1 MTTAKTPKLPE
12 TEFQLPE
19 PEKTQD
25 EKMTAS
31 ATCLSPAAP
40 TTWPSTSANSKPP
53 SSAPTSTSRRSLRTN
68 SRA

>member
-31 ATCLSPAAP
+31 RHLSLTGGAHYL
-40 TTWPSTSANSKPP
+40 PSTSANQKPP
-53 SSAPTSTSRRSLRTN
+53 SSAPTSTSRRSLRPN

>member
-1 MTTAKTPKLPE
+1 MTTAKTPKLQE

-31 ATCLSPAAP
+31 RHLSLTGGAHYLA
-40 TTWPSTSANSKPP
+40 
-53 SSAPTSTSRRSLRTN
+53 SRVLKN
-68 SRA
+68 GVG

>member
-31 ATCLSPAAP
+31 
-40 TTWPSTSANSKPP
+40 
-53 SSAPTSTSRRSLRTN
+53 PTSISRRSLRTN